1 MIRWLHRL
9 RNLELAFSVHE
20 DRIEEIKKRVDELEE
35 TKEGKSCIGF
45 VEDADEDGPK
55 VAM

>member
-1 MIRWLHRL
+1 VIRWLRRL

-20 DRIEEIKKRVDELEE
+20 DRIKELEVRVDELEDA
-35 TKEGKSCIGF
+35 KEGKSCIGF
-45 VEDADEDGPK
+45 VEDDDEDGPK